1 MSVAALEDIRS
12 SAPRREPE
20 TVDPVLTEV
29 VRHGLNATAE
39 QIKVTLC
46 RTAFTPVIYEMI
58 DFAAGLYDPDF
69 RMLAQARALPQFLG
83 TLSFCLE
90 AAVERLGGM
99 DHIYPGDIIWSTDGY
114 DNGSHPQDAVVIVPA
129 FRERSLMGFA
139 ITKAHHLDIAAKDPY
154 CTDTTDNFQEGVI
167 FPAVKVYSRGELQDD
182 MYRTMLANSRTPEA
196 LEGDFNA
203 QISAGQAGAS
213 GLLRMIDRHGEEA
226 FWNAVE
232 AMYNHGEES
241 TRRFLRAVPDGT
253 YTAECLMDDN
263 GVDPDPVRFAVSI
276 DVQDDEA
283 VVDFSDCPG
292 EQGGPINCPLP
303 TTVATARLG
312 IMGLLGGADLPNEG
326 HFRPISVRVKPR
338 SMFWPAPPAPI
349 FLYGWGPDQATEAMH
364 RAMSP
369 VLRSAVPAGS
379 GGDLCG
385 LILWGTDADGKFWIT
400 GMDHPVGHGGS
411 DRTDATAPLFVIS
424 CSGIRTTPTE
434 VVESRSPL
442 IVERYELAPDSFG
455 AGRYRGGCG
464 VDITYRFLKEA
475 YITSV
480 FERTLYPPW
489 GLYGGA
495 EGRTNDLEIEF
506 PDGSSEHYRK
516 TTRTRIPAGSVLKV
530 RTGGGGG
537 YGPASER
544 DPAAVRGDVEAGY
557 LSAEKAHRDYLQVY
571 QPEPER

>member
-292 EQGGPINCPLP
+292 EQGGPDQLP
-303 TTVATARLG
+303 PADHRRHGAPGHHGAPGRRRPAERGAFPPDIGAGQAALHVLASPA
-312 IMGLLGGADLPNEG
+312 GADLPLRLGPGSG
-326 HFRPISVRVKPR
+326 HRGYASRDVAGASLSRAGRERRGPMRPHPVGNRRRREVLDHGNGSPCGPR
-338 SMFWPAPPAPI
+338 R
-349 FLYGWGPDQATEAMH
+349 LRPDGRH
-364 RAMSP
+364 
-369 VLRSAVPAGS
+369 RSAVR
-379 GGDLCG
+379 DLVLG
-385 LILWGTDADGKFWIT
+385 HSYDADG
-400 GMDHPVGHGGS
+400 GCRVPEPP
-411 DRTDATAPLFVIS
+411 DR
-424 CSGIRTTPTE
+424 R
-434 VVESRSPL
+434 
-442 IVERYELAPDSFG
+442 
-455 AGRYRGGCG
+455 
-464 VDITYRFLKEA
+464 
-475 YITSV
+475 
-480 FERTLYPPW
+480 
-489 GLYGGA
+489 
-495 EGRTNDLEIEF
+495 
-506 PDGSSEHYRK
+506 
-516 TTRTRIPAGSVLKV
+516 
-530 RTGGGGG
+530 
-537 YGPASER
+537 
-544 DPAAVRGDVEAGY
+544 AVRA
-557 LSAEKAHRDYLQVY
+557 SARLLRRRQV
-571 QPEPER
+571 PGRMRG